1 MGEDNLR
8 NSFPRLFLNS
18 EQNMG
23 LVSDMGN
30 WNNGSWLWEVRW
42 LRPWLEAEV
51 TNGVCDSWRWIIGA
65 SQLFLVR
72 VTYLT
77 LHYERNRHKSLLM
90 IYGKWYNIFGIS
102 STLLQKARDHFYQ
115 NAHGMIL
122 SSKEHWW
129 ILGWSSI
136 IWNVWYAWN
145 KFIFENKFPNKE
157 QIWQRCLFNTWSWMK
172 AFKKDFMVSFQQWQV
187 SPGVCLLNL

>member
-1 MGEDNLR
+1 MWWSFLIDYLQRLTYKIGISLLKIENVSCVVKMKKMGINCF
-8 NSFPRLFLNS
+8 S
-18 EQNMG
+18 
-23 LVSDMGN
+23 LV
-30 WNNGSWLWEVRW
+30 
-42 LRPWLEAEV
+42 
-51 TNGVCDSWRWIIGA
+51 
-65 SQLFLVR
+65 
-72 VTYLT
+72 
-77 LHYERNRHKSLLM
+77 SLLM

-122 SSKEHWW
+122 SSKDHWW

>member
-1 MGEDNLR
+1 
-8 NSFPRLFLNS
+8 
-18 EQNMG
+18 MG

-51 TNGVCDSWRWIIGA
+51 TNGVCDSWRWIIDA

-77 LHYERNRHKSLLM
+77 LHYERNRHK
-90 IYGKWYNIFGIS
+90 
-102 STLLQKARDHFYQ
+102 
-115 NAHGMIL
+115 
-122 SSKEHWW
+122 SKEHWW